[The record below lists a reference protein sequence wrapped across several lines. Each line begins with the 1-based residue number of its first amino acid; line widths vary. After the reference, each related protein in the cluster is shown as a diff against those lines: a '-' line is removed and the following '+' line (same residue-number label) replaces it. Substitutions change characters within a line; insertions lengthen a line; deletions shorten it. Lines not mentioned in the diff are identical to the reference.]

1 MSRKRVV
8 VLGSTGTIGENT
20 FKILQFLQ
28 DRFEVIGL
36 AACTQVKR
44 LAEQAAADALLQ
56 IIKQN

>member
-20 FKILQFLQ
+20 FKILQALPE
-28 DRFEVIGL
+28 RFEVVGL

-44 LAEQAAADALLQ
+44 LAEQAAALGAT
-56 IIKQN
+56 